1 MYLAWYNA
9 LLRFIDPLDAV
20 AAACTWVPPAG
31 EGVCATCHAA
41 ATPGREH
48 CFTCFRTAAQVSAP
62 VADVVPISLYRTG
75 DDLWY
80 ALRHYKDSKDAAER
94 RRLRRGLARLLSRFL
109 ALHVACVAPGAAA
122 SWHITAVP
130 PTRRRACLLCRRRP
144 VERLIRRTWWLRRRY
159 VRTLRTLQAPAH
171 RQASDEAFA
180 VIADVRGLDLVL
192 VDDTYTT
199 GASVQSAAAA
209 LRLAGATVLAV
220 VVIGRVVNPAA
231 NPAETRLWAAARR
244 RPFRLKECCRD
255 ARHALDFA
263 AFPLPWS
270 P

>member
-1 MYLAWYNA
+1 MLSSWHNA

-20 AAACTWVPPAG
+20 TAACTWVPPAG

-41 ATPGREH
+41 APPGRER
-48 CFTCFRTAAQVSAP
+48 CFSCFRTAAQVSAP

-80 ALRHYKDSKDAAER
+80 ALRHYKDGRDAAER
-94 RRLRRGLARLLSRFL
+94 RRLRRDLARLLSRFL
-109 ALHVACVAPGAAA
+109 RSHVPCVAPGAAS

-130 PTRRRACLLCRRRP
+130 PTRRRARLPARRRP
-144 VERLIRRTWWLRRRY
+144 VEGLIRRSRWLRRRY
-159 VRTLRTLQAPAH
+159 VRTLRTLRAPAH
-171 RQASDEAFA
+171 RQASDNAFA
-180 VIADVRGLDLVL
+180 VTTDVGGLDLLL

-209 LRLAGATVLAV
+209 LRLAGARVLAV
-220 VVIGRVVNPAA
+220 VVIGRVVNPGA
-231 NPAETRLWAAARR
+231 NPAEARLWAAARR
-244 RPFRLKECCRD
+244 RPFRLQECCRD
-255 ARHALDFA
+255 ARHAPDFA